1 MQPNSC
7 ILGSMPAVCR
17 PGSLSLYKAVARDC
31 GCKCLGVKLQP
42 LPGDKFARGR
52 PLQARCQ
59 DLNEP
64 VWPFANSSG
73 DMPD

>member
-7 ILGSMPAVCR
+7 ILGCMLAVCR
-17 PGSLSLYKAVARDC
+17 PGGFSLYKAVARDC
-31 GCKCLGVKLQP
+31 GYKSLGVKLQP
-42 LPGDKFARGR
+42 LPGDTFTRGR

-59 DLNEP
+59 NLSEP